1 MGTKE
6 DFVKQ
11 LETENHDLRV
21 ELEKCREK
29 IADLQQELEIC
40 KGERDAFK
48 NYYNSA
54 TKELE
59 QFQTQK
65 DELETTVRILAKLIH

>member
-54 TKELE
+54 N
-59 QFQTQK
+59 K
-65 DELETTVRILAKLIH
+65 DWNSFKHKKTN